1 MPTGPQG
8 QKRPADP
15 ARNALKILKLATGEI
30 KEHLQEPS
38 FPSPHAQAGGHAR
51 AKTLT
56 NDERSTIARKAALA
70 RWHKADTVAE

>member
-15 ARNALKILKLATGEI
+15 ARNALKILKIATGEI
-30 KEHLQEPS
+30 EEDAPS
-38 FPSPHAQAGGHAR
+38 LHAQAGGHAR

-56 NDERSTIARKAALA
+56 KAQRSAIARKAALS
-70 RWHKADTVAE
+70 RWHKTDATTE